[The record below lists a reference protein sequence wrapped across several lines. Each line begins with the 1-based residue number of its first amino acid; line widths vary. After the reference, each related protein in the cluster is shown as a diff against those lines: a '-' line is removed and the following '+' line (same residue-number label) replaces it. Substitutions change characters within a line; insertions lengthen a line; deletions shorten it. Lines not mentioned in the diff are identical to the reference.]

1 MKFRVVIIVALTAT
15 GCSADS
21 LLSPSTAV
29 DSSVP
34 TPAPTTAVLWGF
46 VVDQSGAC
54 IRDAEVEAIAG
65 QAVGAVMP
73 QDTPC
78 DVWAYG
84 GGFYFKDLTPGIAIT
99 IRASAPG
106 YGPREMTV
114 MPFTGGYKALAVTL
128 DPLK

>member
-1 MKFRVVIIVALTAT
+1 MKFRAVIIVALTAT

-34 TPAPTTAVLWGF
+34 TSGPTTAVLWGF
-46 VVDQSGAC
+46 VVDESGAC

-65 QAVGAVMP
+65 QAVGEVMH
-73 QDTPC
+73 QETPC

-84 GGFYFKDLTPGIAIT
+84 GGFYFNDLKPGIAIT

-106 YGPREMTV
+106 YAPRQMTV
-114 MPFTGGYKALAVTL
+114 MPFTGGYKALEVKL
-128 DPLK
+128 DPVR